1 MNRVLLLLVLAA
13 ATAGCQRANTPATN
27 STGATGATSAPGATS
42 STTAAPAAATVP
54 PPAPGSVLPGGAPGQ
69 AAAPG
74 QAGAPPAK
82 PVPAVLPA
90 VIATVNGEQVQR
102 WEVETAIK
110 QAEAN
115 NGGPV
120 PPDKRDSIVR
130 TIIDELVTYHLLAQ
144 EARGRKIEVTDA
156 EVEAE
161 MAMIKQGFP
170 TEEAFQQALL
180 LQGVTADQLRQ
191 VTRLGMQARK
201 VIDLDITTKVAV
213 PDADVDAFYKQN
225 VEQFK
230 QGDSVRVSHIYF
242 AVPPDAPPAEKNNKR
257 IAAQETLKQL
267 KAGADFATLARQ
279 QSNDQSAANGGELG
293 FVEKG
298 KLPPDF
304 EAVAWAMKPGTTSD
318 VVELQTG
325 FHIIKLH
332 ERRGP
337 RTAPLSEVRENLK
350 QFLLDQQRQT
360 KLDALITQ
368 LKSKTNIQILV

>member
-1 MNRVLLLLVLAA
+1 MKRLFLLLPVL
-13 ATAGCQRANTPATN
+13 TAVVAVGCQRSNTP
-27 STGATGATSAPGATS
+27 ATSAPGAA
-42 STTAAPAAATVP
+42 TAQ
-54 PPAPGSVLPGGAPGQ
+54 PG

-74 QAGAPPAK
+74 TPAQPAAPGTVAPGTVAPGAVPGQPVEAPVK

-102 WEVETAIK
+102 WEVETALK
-110 QAEAN
+110 QAETN

-120 PPDKRDSIVR
+120 PPDKRDSVVR

-144 EARGRKIEVTDA
+144 EARGRKIEVSEA

-161 MAMIKQGFP
+161 MAMIRQGFP

-201 VIDLDITTKVAV
+201 VIDVDITTKVAV
-213 PDADVDAFYKQN
+213 QDAEVDAFYKTN
-225 VEQFK
+225 IDSFK
-230 QGDSVRVSHIYF
+230 QGDSQRVSHIYF
-242 AVPPDAPPAEKNNKR
+242 AVPPEAPPAEKNQKR

-267 KAGADFATLARQ
+267 KAGGDFATLARQ

-304 EAVAWAMKPGTTSD
+304 EAVAWALKPGTTSD

-325 FHIIKLH
+325 FHIIKVH

-337 RTAPLSEVRENLK
+337 RTAPLTEVRDNLK

-360 KLDALITQ
+360 KLDAMIAQ
-368 LKSKTNIQILV
+368 LKSKTKIEILV

>member
-1 MNRVLLLLVLAA
+1 
-13 ATAGCQRANTPATN
+13 
-27 STGATGATSAPGATS
+27 
-42 STTAAPAAATVP
+42 
-54 PPAPGSVLPGGAPGQ
+54 
-69 AAAPG
+69 
-74 QAGAPPAK
+74 
-82 PVPAVLPA
+82 
-90 VIATVNGEQVQR
+90 VQR
-102 WEVETAIK
+102 WEVETALK
-110 QAEAN
+110 QAETN

-120 PPDKRDSIVR
+120 PPDKRDSVVR

-144 EARGRKIEVTDA
+144 EARGRKIEVGEA

-161 MAMIKQGFP
+161 MAMIRQGFP

-201 VIDLDITTKVAV
+201 VIDVDITTKVAV
-213 PDADVDAFYKQN
+213 QDAEVDAFYKTN
-225 VEQFK
+225 IDSFK
-230 QGDSVRVSHIYF
+230 QGDTAHISHIYF
-242 AVPPDAPPAEKNNKR
+242 AVPPEAPPATKNQKR

-267 KAGADFATLARQ
+267 KAGGDFAKLARE
-279 QSNDQSAANGGELG
+279 QSDDQTAANGGELG

-304 EAVAWAMKPGTTSD
+304 EAVAWALKPGTTSD

-325 FHIIKLH
+325 FHIIKVQ

-337 RTAPLSEVRENLK
+337 RTAPLTEVRDNLK

-360 KLDALITQ
+360 KLDAMIAQ
-368 LKSKTNIQILV
+368 LKSKTKIEILV